1 MNYSDFTALSK
12 TFAGTVMSSG
22 MMYGYG
28 LIYLYMGF
36 QVMYDRLMTM
46 YYKKQDFN
54 YLLFIVKTF
63 LLYMLPVCYTM
74 VLIMFVLPFIGEGPI
89 YAHIIEEFYSKSCQ
103 DYWWTNVILISNFY
117 PSTVKEMCGSH
128 FSLIANE
135 F

>member
-1 MNYSDFTALSK
+1 LNYSDFTALSK

-89 YAHIIEEFYSKSCQ
+89 FAHIIEEFYQKSC
-103 DYWWTNVILISNFY
+103 
-117 PSTVKEMCGSH
+117 
-128 FSLIANE
+128 
-135 F
+135 